1 MIDKSKVLVVKK
13 EKKASIDK
21 MKVDGEGMKEMMKF
35 KYFEVII
42 SVDGVYRGR
51 NGSLVSWGKGN
62 TGTVGKL
69 WK

>member
-51 NGSLVSWGKGN
+51 NGSLVS
-62 TGTVGKL
+62 
-69 WK
+69 